1 MVNRYAIKFRLT
13 DITSFVLW
21 FYKIPLNLAQ
31 KNGHMATFQVPTFQE
46 IHVLE
51 KLDTII
57 VETTFEENILGIQLK
72 HSESAVNSRATS

>member
-1 MVNRYAIKFRLT
+1 
-13 DITSFVLW
+13 
-21 FYKIPLNLAQ
+21 
-31 KNGHMATFQVPTFQE
+31 MATFQVPTFQE